1 LVALASCAAVLIGI
15 ALPAAVT
22 GAPGGRRASLSA
34 QRTQLERRSHNA
46 LLELYSIET
55 RLERAKAR
63 VALLDGQ
70 KVRLAR
76 ESASARTGLRL
87 AQRAI
92 AATRRALGARA
103 RALYE
108 SGDTNDPIAIMLG
121 AQSIDDAVT
130 RLETIRQI
138 ANQQSLILRRAQQT
152 QSELSRLK
160 NDLARR
166 EAELNRLRGAAQASV
181 QNLEDA
187 RAARGDTIHR
197 LSSQRALTN
206 RQLANLSTQATHAA
220 TKSLQTESKST
231 ATHTTTTTA
240 TSGGTPP
247 STGGS
252 VTKGQHLTVSATSY
266 CLTGSTASGLPVG
279 PGIMATD
286 PSVIP
291 LGTRAYVPG
300 YGNAV
305 AADTGSA
312 VNGLTIDLWVASCKK
327 AAAYGRQTLT
337 ITIL

>member
-1 LVALASCAAVLIGI
+1 VVLIAI
-15 ALPAAVT
+15 ELPAAVT
-22 GAPGGRRASLSA
+22 GAPAGRRASLSA
-34 QRTQLERRSHNA
+34 RRTQLDRRSHNA

-63 VALLDGQ
+63 AAALDAQ
-70 KVRLAR
+70 KAQLER
-76 ESASARTGLRL
+76 ESASTRVSLHL
-87 AQRAI
+87 AQHSI
-92 AATRRALGARA
+92 AATRRVLGARA

-108 SGDTNDPIAIMLG
+108 SGDINDPVAIMLG
-121 AQSIDDAVT
+121 AQSIDDAVS

-138 ANQQSLILRRAQQT
+138 ANQQNLILRRAQQT
-152 QSELSRLK
+152 QAKLSRLK
-160 NDLARR
+160 ADLARR
-166 EAELNRLRGAAQASV
+166 EGELGRLRGAAQASV
-181 QNLEDA
+181 QSLEGA
-187 RAARGDTIHR
+187 RAARSDTIHR

-206 RQLANLSTQATHAA
+206 HQLANLSTQATHAA
-220 TKSLQTESKST
+220 TKSLQTESQPTTTS
-231 ATHTTTTTA
+231 TTTTTPSG
-240 TSGGTPP
+240 TSA

-252 VTKGQHLTVSATSY
+252 VEKGQYLTVSATCY

-312 VNGLTIDLWVASCKK
+312 VTGLSIDLWVASCKK